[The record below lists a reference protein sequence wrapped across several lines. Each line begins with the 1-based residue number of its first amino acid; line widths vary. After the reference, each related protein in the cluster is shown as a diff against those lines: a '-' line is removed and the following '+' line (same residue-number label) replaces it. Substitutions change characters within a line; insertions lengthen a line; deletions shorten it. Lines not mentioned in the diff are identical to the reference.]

1 VEEGSLPSMSMA
13 GHLLDAVDR
22 ELVKN
27 SLEIESFDR

>member
-1 VEEGSLPSMSMA
+1 MA